1 MSPDRNRAPIREL
14 VADLSDHLEST
25 AELPVERPESAYL
38 GEAEAVASDVASLW
52 LAGHPSRA
60 GDADVSLTVVR
71 SRIEHV
77 EELLSNVESTESE
90 AANDHVEAAKALTED
105 ILARLDGRSE

>member
-1 MSPDRNRAPIREL
+1 MTPNGNRAPVREL

-25 AELPVERPESAYL
+25 AELPVGRPESAYL
-38 GEAEAVASDVASLW
+38 GEAEAVASDAASLW

-77 EELLSNVESTESE
+77 EELLSNVESTENE

-105 ILARLDGRSE
+105 ILARLDDRSE

>member
-1 MSPDRNRAPIREL
+1 MTADGSRVPIREL
-14 VADLSDHLEST
+14 VADLSAHLEST

-52 LAGHPSRA
+52 IAGHAARA

-71 SRIEHV
+71 ARIELV
-77 EELLSNVESTESE
+77 DELLSNVESTESE
-90 AANDHVEAAKALTED
+90 AANERVDAAKELTAE
-105 ILARLDGRSE
+105 ILDRLDRPS